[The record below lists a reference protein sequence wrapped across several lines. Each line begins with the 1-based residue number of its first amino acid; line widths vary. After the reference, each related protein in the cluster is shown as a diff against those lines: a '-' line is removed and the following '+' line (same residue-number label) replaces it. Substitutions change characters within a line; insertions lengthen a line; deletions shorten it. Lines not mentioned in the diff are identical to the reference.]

1 MNSLLF
7 IKNKRFIISVIILA
21 VFLLGFFVLSNTVLA
36 EDGANGGKKAL
47 DGLDTTAK
55 GGYGVEVNK
64 LATNIPDIVGMI
76 VGAVLEFVGLLFFVL
91 IIWAGFIW
99 MTAGGSEE
107 KVKESVDLIIRASFG
122 LLIISAAYLIA
133 QFVGANI
140 ILPFVT

>member
-1 MNSLLF
+1 MKLMQF
-7 IKNKRFIISVIILA
+7 IKVKRFLIPLVIL
-21 VFLLGFFVLSNTVLA
+21 VFLLGFFVLSNAVLA
-36 EDGANGGKKAL
+36 QDGGKKAL

-76 VGAVLEFVGLLFFVL
+76 VGAVLEFVGLLFFIL